1 MALGSLWNRGIYP
14 YIHRHADQAM
24 LKGIGQATLHFN
36 SCPTLMTTPVKPVET
51 RRLYQTIAD
60 QINSLIRL
68 GSFQAGM
75 RLPPER
81 ELAQQLGV
89 SRPSLRE
96 ALIALEIRGQVEIR
110 MGSGVYVCEG
120 STEEPPLTSM
130 GESPTE
136 LMQARAAI
144 EGSVIVL
151 ACTRLTPEG
160 MARLQKSV
168 ESMRELIAEGRSPLE
183 PDRQFH
189 IALAEIA
196 GNSVLTRLVGELFD
210 GRNDPIAAKVS
221 GLAENITTWGVALSE
236 HERILR
242 TLEARDPIAAQAAIR
257 SHLKASEERWVG
269 GV

>member
-1 MALGSLWNRGIYP
+1 MA
-14 YIHRHADQAM
+14 
-24 LKGIGQATLHFN
+24 
-36 SCPTLMTTPVKPVET
+36 TPVRPVET
-51 RRLYQTIAD
+51 RRLYQAIAD
-60 QINSLIRL
+60 QICELIRH

-110 MGSGVYVCEG
+110 MGSGGYVCDGGTGEG
-120 STEEPPLTSM
+120 APLVSM

-144 EGSVIVL
+144 EGCVIVL
-151 ACTRLTPEG
+151 ACTRLNAG
-160 MARLQKSV
+160 GLARLQKSV
-168 ESMRELIAEGRSPLE
+168 DTMRELIAAGRSPLE

-210 GRNDPIAAKVS
+210 GRNEPSPGNSAGWA
-221 GLAENITTWGVALSE
+221 
-236 HERILR
+236 
-242 TLEARDPIAAQAAIR
+242 
-257 SHLKASEERWVG
+257 
-269 GV
+269 

>member
-1 MALGSLWNRGIYP
+1 
-14 YIHRHADQAM
+14 
-24 LKGIGQATLHFN
+24 
-36 SCPTLMTTPVKPVET
+36 
-51 RRLYQTIAD
+51 
-60 QINSLIRL
+60 
-68 GSFQAGM
+68 
-75 RLPPER
+75 
-81 ELAQQLGV
+81 LGV

-120 STEEPPLTSM
+120 STEEPPLTAM

-168 ESMRELIAEGRSPLE
+168 ESMRELIAAGRSPLE

-189 IALAEIA
+189 MTLAEIA

>member
-1 MALGSLWNRGIYP
+1 MA
-14 YIHRHADQAM
+14 
-24 LKGIGQATLHFN
+24 
-36 SCPTLMTTPVKPVET
+36 TPVKPVET
-51 RRLYQTIAD
+51 RRLYQSIAD
-60 QINSLIRL
+60 QICELIRL
-68 GSFQAGM
+68 GTFQAGM

-110 MGSGVYVCEG
+110 MGSGVYVCDSGAGE
-120 STEEPPLTSM
+120 SPPLVSM

-144 EGSVIVL
+144 EGCVIVL
-151 ACTRLTPEG
+151 ACPRLDAEG
-160 MARLQKSV
+160 MARLQKCV
-168 ESMRELIAEGRSPLE
+168 EAMRESIAAGRSPLDA
-183 PDRQFH
+183 DRQFH

-221 GLAENITTWGVALSE
+221 VLAETISTWRVALAE

-242 TLEARDPIAAQAAIR
+242 TLENRDPIAAQAAIR

-269 GV
+269 G

>member
-1 MALGSLWNRGIYP
+1 MLRQLVKPP
-14 YIHRHADQAM
+14 YRPDRIWRPI
-24 LKGIGQATLHFN
+24 L
-36 SCPTLMTTPVKPVET
+36 LMTTLVKPVET

-68 GSFQAGM
+68 GTFKSGM

-110 MGSGVYVCEG
+110 MGSGVYVCDG
-120 STEEPPLTSM
+120 GMEEPPLGAM

-144 EGSVIVL
+144 EGSVILL
-151 ACTRLTPEG
+151 ACVRLTPEG
-160 MARLQKSV
+160 VARLQKSV
-168 ESMRELIAEGRSPLE
+168 DSMRELIAAGRSPLE

-189 IALAEIA
+189 ITIAEIA

-242 TLEARDPIAAQAAIR
+242 TLEAGDPLAAQAAIR

-269 GV
+269 G

>member
-1 MALGSLWNRGIYP
+1 MLARIKHNWSSHLTRFSPDIASISMTSL
-14 YIHRHADQAM
+14 
-24 LKGIGQATLHFN
+24 
-36 SCPTLMTTPVKPVET
+36 VKPVET
-51 RRLYQTIAD
+51 RRLYQSIAD
-60 QINSLIRL
+60 QINTLIRH
-68 GSFQAGM
+68 GSFQAGA

-110 MGSGVYVCEG
+110 MGSGVYVCEVG
-120 STEEPPLTSM
+120 SETSPLTAM

-151 ACTRLTPEG
+151 ACTRLTSDG
-160 MARLQKSV
+160 TARLQKTLDV
-168 ESMRELIAEGRSPLE
+168 MRDLIAAGRSPLE

-189 IALAEIA
+189 IAIAEIA

-210 GRNDPIAAKVS
+210 GRNDPIAAKASVLS
-221 GLAENITTWGVALSE
+221 ENITTWGVALSE

-269 GV
+269 DA

>member
-1 MALGSLWNRGIYP
+1 M
-14 YIHRHADQAM
+14 
-24 LKGIGQATLHFN
+24 
-36 SCPTLMTTPVKPVET
+36 PTLPMTTSVKPVET

-60 QINSLIRL
+60 QINTLIRH
-68 GSFQAGM
+68 GSFPAGA

-110 MGSGVYVCEG
+110 MGSGVYVCNG
-120 STEEPPLTSM
+120 GTEAPLTSM

-144 EGSVIVL
+144 EGCVIVL
-151 ACTRLTPEG
+151 ACTRLTPDG

-168 ESMRELIAEGRSPLE
+168 ESMRELIAAGRSPLE

-189 IALAEIA
+189 MTLAEIA
-196 GNSVLTRLVGELFD
+196 GNSVLTRLIGELFD

-242 TLEARDPIAAQAAIR
+242 TLEACDPIAAQAAMR

>member
-1 MALGSLWNRGIYP
+1 MA
-14 YIHRHADQAM
+14 
-24 LKGIGQATLHFN
+24 
-36 SCPTLMTTPVKPVET
+36 TPVKPVET
-51 RRLYQTIAD
+51 RRLYQAIAD
-60 QINSLIRL
+60 QICELIRL

-110 MGSGVYVCEG
+110 MGSGVYVCDGSPGEG
-120 STEEPPLTSM
+120 APLVSM

-144 EGSVIVL
+144 EGCVIVL
-151 ACTRLTPEG
+151 ACTRLTAEG
-160 MARLQKSV
+160 LARLQKSV
-168 ESMRELIAEGRSPLE
+168 DTMRELIAAGRSPLE

-242 TLEARDPIAAQAAIR
+242 TLENRDPIAAQAAIR

-269 GV
+269 G